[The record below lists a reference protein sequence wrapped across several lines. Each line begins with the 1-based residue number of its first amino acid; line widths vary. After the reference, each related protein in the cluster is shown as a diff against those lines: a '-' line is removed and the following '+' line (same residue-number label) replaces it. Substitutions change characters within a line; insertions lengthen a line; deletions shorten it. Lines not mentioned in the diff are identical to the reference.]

1 MTGNAI
7 MEHEALKWTLNGGAK
22 LELNSIAEE
31 VPLALVFNGESFA
44 VMMVSP
50 SDLTDFVVGFSFTE
64 DLISNAS
71 EIDGIEFTQSEKG
84 ITAYI
89 SVSRSIGDDLR
100 KRKKNVVGRT
110 GCGLCG
116 EETLEAAM
124 RLVSKV
130 NAPDSF
136 ETKAIQRALQSLETL
151 QTMNHEVG
159 TLHGAA
165 WSDKDGNISL
175 IREDVGR
182 HNALD
187 KLIGALL
194 LSPEY
199 AHPGFVLITSRA
211 SYEMVTKVARAN
223 VGLLVAVSGPTSL
236 AIKTATNSD
245 VTLVGFARNGRQ
257 TIYTHEERIF
267 SEGNAL

>member
-1 MTGNAI
+1 MTSNAI
-7 MEHEALKWTLNGGAK
+7 IEREALKWTLDGGAA

-31 VPLALVFNGESFA
+31 VPLALVFNGEPFA

-64 DLISNAS
+64 HIISRAK
-71 EIDGIEFTQSEKG
+71 EIDGIEFIQSEKG

-89 SVSRSIGDDLR
+89 SVSRTISDGLR

-116 EETLEAAM
+116 EETLEAAIPV
-124 RLVSKV
+124 VSKV
-130 NAPDSF
+130 IAPETF
-136 ETKAIQRALQSLETL
+136 KTKAIQGALQSLDTL

-175 IREDVGR
+175 IKEDVGR

-187 KLIGALL
+187 KLIGAFLL
-194 LSPEY
+194 NSEY
-199 AHPGFVLITSRA
+199 APPGFVLITSRA

-236 AIKTATNSD
+236 AIKTAINSD

-257 TIYTHEERIF
+257 TIYSHKERVLL
-267 SEGNAL
+267 ERDAV

>member
-1 MTGNAI
+1 MTSNAI
-7 MEHEALKWTLNGGAK
+7 IEREALKWTLDGGAE

-31 VPLALVFNGESFA
+31 VPLALVFNGEPFA

-64 DLISNAS
+64 NLISDAG
-71 EIDGIEFTQSEKG
+71 EIDGIEFTHSEKG

-89 SVSRSIGDDLR
+89 SVSRTISDDLR

-116 EETLEAAM
+116 EETLEGAI
-124 RLVSKV
+124 RVVSKV
-130 NAPDSF
+130 NAPESF
-136 ETKAIQRALQSLETL
+136 KTEVIQRALQSLETL

-165 WSDKDGNISL
+165 WSDRDGSISL
-175 IREDVGR
+175 VKEDVGR

-194 LSPEY
+194 LNPEY
-199 AHPGFVLITSRA
+199 ARQGFILITSRA

-236 AIKTATNSD
+236 AIKTAINSD

-257 TIYTHEERIF
+257 TIYSHKERILL
-267 SEGNAL
+267 EGDAL